1 MMLRILE
8 PMRQNSDQQVR
19 DYQRVERAIQ
29 FLHQNFRDH
38 PSLEAIAQAANL
50 SPHHF
55 QRLFTR
61 WAGVSPTRFMQ
72 ALSLKEAK
80 KALAQSESIFDASLT
95 AGLSGPGRLHDLFVT
110 FEAMTPGDFKIQG
123 KGLAV
128 RYGIHTG
135 PYGAFVIAITDRG
148 ICGLH
153 FIEGEAPDAALS
165 AIRSQLSAADFIAA
179 PKETSPIAE
188 AIFRADRPSP
198 SVSISVIGTNFQ
210 IRVWRA
216 LLSIPSGSLVS
227 YGGLAKAMGMPR
239 AARAVGSAIG
249 ANPVAYVIPCHRA
262 IRATGLIETNYRW
275 GPARKLAMIG
285 REAAA
290 KNVAEENSPR
300 P

>member
-1 MMLRILE
+1 MMLRIHE
-8 PMRQNSDQQVR
+8 PMRQNSDQQIR

-38 PSLEAIAQAANL
+38 PSLEEIAQAANL

-55 QRLFTR
+55 QRFFTR

-95 AGLSGPGRLHDLFVT
+95 AKLSGPGRLHDLFVT

-123 KGLAV
+123 KGLKV
-128 RYGIHTG
+128 R
-135 PYGAFVIAITDRG
+135 
-148 ICGLH
+148 
-153 FIEGEAPDAALS
+153 
-165 AIRSQLSAADFIAA
+165 
-179 PKETSPIAE
+179 
-188 AIFRADRPSP
+188 
-198 SVSISVIGTNFQ
+198 
-210 IRVWRA
+210 
-216 LLSIPSGSLVS
+216 

-249 ANPVAYVIPCHRA
+249 ANPVAYVIPWHRA
-262 IRATGLIETNYRW
+262 IRATGLIKTNYRW

-285 REAAA
+285 REAAE
-290 KNVAEENSPR
+290 KNVAEKNSPQ